1 MIYRCVMWHIV
12 IDSDIGVSFD
22 IVTDMVYVV

>member
-12 IDSDIGVSFD
+12 IDSDIDVSFD
-22 IVTDMVYVV
+22 IVTDMMYVV